1 MKKKLLALS
10 IIPLLCAC
18 SIRIGDGFFEFIKEA
33 IEDGID
39 EDFAFLQLYDGEM
52 NRFSADLIYSVR
64 DGLSLKIVEYDDE
77 DIFIYPHGGEVS
89 KSSNE
94 ITFTNDLYSSSE
106 LFQSGKYVLS
116 HKKKDSDETFSL
128 LAGDINYPLTTK
140 KKDRPSFMNK
150 SLVGKYYDE
159 GEHYSLEV
167 NRSSKKNGMTPSI
180 ILKEENKTY
189 IGVDFTFSIDQVEF
203 RIAGDEDGEYLK
215 NGSAALTYDKEED
228 LYIFTIGDTDCTVL
242 KVKEDESNKG
252 FFRKSYFKVF
262 NEHLSIELMN
272 SLGTNK
278 KQLEIKELDEGGET
292 LMGIFDVLD
301 NGETLKN
308 AQELNGKLIFTKNNE
323 YTLKHSVANNL
334 DKVDL
339 YKNGY
344 LIYQDLEIEL

>member
-140 KKDRPSFMNK
+140 KKD
-150 SLVGKYYDE
+150 DE

-167 NRSSKKNGMTPSI
+167 NRSSKKNGMAPSI

-189 IGVDFTFSIDQVEF
+189 IGIDFTFSPDQVEF
-203 RIAGDEDGEYLK
+203 RITGDEDGEYLK

-228 LYIFTIGDTDCTVL
+228 SYIFTIGSTDYKVL

-262 NEHLSIELMN
+262 NERLSIELIN
-272 SLGTNK
+272 SLGVNK

-323 YTLKHSVANNL
+323 YTLKHSVANDL